1 MQLRT
6 PSSIVYVGKEKMNI
20 VEIQAIKLL
29 FASGQYLKLY
39 ESQAHIINEILSI
52 KTENEFQDFLNQI
65 GWFDE
70 GVFWLHYGSWHGK
83 SLFVGAYDEDI
94 ADKVSR
100 YLQSKLPENLFEML
114 EECLDQIYADDE
126 DNLMYIIDDCNE
138 YLEGTGYS
146 LNLVFDDT
154 YYDGAYFLSVLEP

>member
-1 MQLRT
+1 
-6 PSSIVYVGKEKMNI
+6 MNI
-20 VEIQAIKLL
+20 VEIQTIKLL

-94 ADKVSR
+94 ADKVRR
-100 YLQSKLPENLFEML
+100 YLESKVGSMRGYFGYTMDL
-114 EECLDQIYADDE
+114 
-126 DNLMYIIDDCNE
+126 
-138 YLEGTGYS
+138 GTEKAS
-146 LNLVFDDT
+146 LLALT
-154 YYDGAYFLSVLEP
+154 MKILLIRLGAI

>member
-1 MQLRT
+1 
-6 PSSIVYVGKEKMNI
+6 MNI
-20 VEIQAIKLL
+20 VEIHTIKLL

-52 KTENEFQDFLNQI
+52 KTENEFQDFLNEI

-70 GVFWLHYGSWHGK
+70 GAFWLHYGSWHGK

-94 ADKVSR
+94 ADKVRR
-100 YLQSKLPENLFEML
+100 YLESKLPENLFEML
-114 EECLDQIYADDE
+114 EESLDQIYVDDE

-138 YLEGTGYS
+138 YLEDTGYS
-146 LNLVFDDT
+146 LNLVFEDT
-154 YYDGAYFLSVLEP
+154 YYDGAYFLSVIEP